1 MKIYVDDDGI
11 GSDDE
16 DDNGSGEERLLW
28 PPLWQNLALLTQRH
42 QVIWVIW

>member
-1 MKIYVDDDGI
+1 MKVSHFLSSTMMIVMKIYVDDDGI

-28 PPLWQNLALLTQRH
+28 PPL
-42 QVIWVIW
+42 